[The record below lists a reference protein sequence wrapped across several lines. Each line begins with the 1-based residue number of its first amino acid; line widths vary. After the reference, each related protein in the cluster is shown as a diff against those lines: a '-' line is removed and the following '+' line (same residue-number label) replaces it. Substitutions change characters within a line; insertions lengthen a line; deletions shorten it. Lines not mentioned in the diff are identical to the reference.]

1 VEEVE
6 VHKDLILVQEDLEA
20 EVLEVHLIMLFY
32 LLQVQLIQVAV
43 EVVLEVDLQLL

>member
-32 LLQVQLIQVAV
+32 LLQELQIQVV
-43 EVVLEVDLQLL
+43 EEVVPEVDLRLL